1 LDLNPEARLK
11 LIGQGYLPEPTDPR
25 TKQEIAAW
33 VVAGVLRD
41 AGTDVHAMGVIKAD
55 DLDVWIFMPRSLDD
69 SLLQKVRNAL
79 KETLPNSPKVS
90 FYTSGETEMKLISSE
105 PEEPSDGVT

>member
-1 LDLNPEARLK
+1 
-11 LIGQGYLPEPTDPR
+11 
-25 TKQEIAAW
+25 
-33 VVAGVLRD
+33 
-41 AGTDVHAMGVIKAD
+41 MGVIKAD